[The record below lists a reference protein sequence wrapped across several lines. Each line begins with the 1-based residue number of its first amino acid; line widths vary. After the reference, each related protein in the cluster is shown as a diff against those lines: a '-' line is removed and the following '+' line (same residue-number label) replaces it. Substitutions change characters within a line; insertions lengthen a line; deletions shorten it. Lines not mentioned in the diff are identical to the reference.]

1 MQPISARQIVFEF
14 FLMKIHTEVC
24 VQWDLLRKSKIS
36 GQCLHTLPRYGNK
49 KKIRFSATLFY
60 NQLLLLIKF
69 YLVKAYCRMGKLRT
83 VGIFEISQL
92 VRKL

>member
-1 MQPISARQIVFEF
+1 MENIGRNRNTVVKLASQNRNAVTACSPLVPGKLFSN
-14 FLMKIHTEVC
+14 FLMKVHTEVC

-36 GQCLHTLPRYGNK
+36 GQCLHTLPRYGNN

-69 YLVKAYCRMGKLRT
+69 YLV
-83 VGIFEISQL
+83 
-92 VRKL
+92 